1 MTIRV
6 DALCTLDQLELAI
19 GVDTIELAKREQVID
34 AVTEA
39 ILDWTGRAIIHNPG
53 LGTVTTE
60 FHDGEVD
67 WDSIFTREFPISS
80 VTSLHDDV
88 DRVYGASTLL
98 TENTH
103 FLVYDD
109 EGRIQLIDSSG
120 ISILTKREQG
130 FFNPGFKNIKLV
142 YVAGYTN
149 NAAIPPSLRQGCIEW
164 CAFVLNYQA
173 SAGLIEDSI
182 SLCKKTFANVTSM
195 GPPKHVQTLLNAHRS
210 VMLGL
215 V

>member
-1 MTIRV
+1 MAVRA
-6 DALCTLDQLELAI
+6 DALCTLAQLELSI
-19 GVDTIELAKREQVID
+19 GVDTLELAKREQVID
-34 AVTEA
+34 NVTEA

-53 LGTVTTE
+53 LATVTTE
-60 FHDGEVD
+60 FHDGEKD
-67 WDSIFTREFPISS
+67 WDSIYTREFPISS

-88 DRVYGASTLL
+88 DRAYGASTLL

-103 FLVYDD
+103 FLVYGD

-120 ISILTKREQG
+120 VSILTKREQG
-130 FFNPGFKNIKLV
+130 FFNPGFKNIRII

-149 NAAIPPSLRQGCIEW
+149 NAAIPPSIRQACIEW
-164 CAFVLNYQA
+164 CGFVLNHQA
-173 SAGLIEDSI
+173 SAGLLEDSI
-182 SLCKKTFANVTSM
+182 SLCKKVFADVTNM

-210 VMLGL
+210 PMLGL

>member
-1 MTIRV
+1 MAVRA

-19 GVDTIELAKREQVID
+19 GVRTDELQKREQVID
-34 AVTEA
+34 NVTEA

-53 LGTVTTE
+53 LATVTTE
-60 FHDGEVD
+60 FHDGEAD
-67 WDSIFTREFPISS
+67 WDQLFTREFPISS

-103 FLVYDD
+103 FLVYADD
-109 EGRIQLIDSSG
+109 GRIQLIDSSG
-120 ISILTKREQG
+120 INILTKREQG
-130 FFNPGFKNIKLV
+130 FFNQGFKNIRIV
-142 YVAGYTN
+142 YVAGYTD
-149 NAAIPPSLRQGCIEW
+149 NAAIPQSLIQACVEW
-164 CAFVLNYQA
+164 CAFVLNHQA

-182 SLCKKTFANVTSM
+182 SLCKKVFANVTRM
-195 GPPKHVQTLLNAHRS
+195 GPPMHIKTLLNPHRS
-210 VMLGL
+210 PMLGL